1 MKVLLVNPPI
11 PAYFYNR
18 EFYFPS
24 SLLYLASVLRKN
36 GDEPKILDFK
46 TFQRGPS
53 DPPRSFYDDTLIRTI
68 AEFHPD
74 LIGFGSLFS
83 GNFPDLLRLTQM
95 AKQHYPEIPNVI
107 GGIHSTL
114 YTQEILAHCPSIDS
128 IVLGEG
134 EETLV
139 GIIEAMKH
147 RAGFEG
153 IDGLAFR
160 KAGTVVIH
168 PKTTYIHDVDALPLP
183 AYDLIRIEDYHV
195 DTSGWHNPK
204 GHPIHTSV
212 PIISSRSC
220 PNRCSFCSMYRVMGP
235 RWRPRSA
242 ANVLDEISEVYHRYA
257 HRHFSFMD
265 DNVTLSKRRMIEIC
279 KGILDRGLDI
289 QFETPNGVAI
299 NTIDEEVLEAMV
311 AAGLVRISLA
321 IESGS
326 EFIRNH
332 VMNKRLSDEKIYEV
346 LDLTK
351 QYEPLFVNV
360 FFLIGMPEETSET
373 LDATYAMIERIHAD
387 KTIVMNLVPFPGTAV
402 FDQAAR
408 EGLLVGVEKDKLY
421 LADDRYFTNY
431 DQVFL
436 KPYALEVED
445 LRQFRLK
452 VGRLLEEQKRA
463 RLCR

>member
-195 DTSGWHNPK
+195 DTSGPPCPSSPA
-204 GHPIHTSV
+204 GAVPIGVRSV
-212 PIISSRSC
+212 PCTESWDPDGDLGLRST
-220 PNRCSFCSMYRVMGP
+220 F
-235 RWRPRSA
+235 WRRSQRSTTA
-242 ANVLDEISEVYHRYA
+242 
-257 HRHFSFMD
+257 
-265 DNVTLSKRRMIEIC
+265 
-279 KGILDRGLDI
+279 
-289 QFETPNGVAI
+289 TP
-299 NTIDEEVLEAMV
+299 
-311 AAGLVRISLA
+311 
-321 IESGS
+321 
-326 EFIRNH
+326 
-332 VMNKRLSDEKIYEV
+332 
-346 LDLTK
+346 
-351 QYEPLFVNV
+351 
-360 FFLIGMPEETSET
+360 
-373 LDATYAMIERIHAD
+373 
-387 KTIVMNLVPFPGTAV
+387 IVI
-402 FDQAAR
+402 
-408 EGLLVGVEKDKLY
+408 
-421 LADDRYFTNY
+421 
-431 DQVFL
+431 
-436 KPYALEVED
+436 
-445 LRQFRLK
+445 FRSWTTT
-452 VGRLLEEQKRA
+452 
-463 RLCR
+463 